1 MSTGSGCIGTDWN
14 EPLVHEGVLG
24 IDFPRNA
31 PRARER
37 GLDYRYAQHV
47 VYAGCPFPIGLTVGD
62 TCNTVRD

>member
-1 MSTGSGCIGTDWN
+1 M
-14 EPLVHEGVLG
+14 HEGVLG
-24 IDFPRNA
+24 TDFPRNA

-37 GLDYRYAQHV
+37 VTTMLLPAIHGRAWITGYAQHV